1 MTKGAEV
8 IFVGDD
14 WAEDHH
20 DVEILDE
27 AGGCLARRRFPEGV
41 AGVGQLHALIA
52 EHAADP
58 AGVAVGIETD
68 RGLWVTS
75 LVAAGYAVYAVNP
88 KSVARYR
95 ERHAVSGA
103 KSDPGDAKVL
113 ADLVRTDRHVHR
125 PVAGDSEEV
134 EAVKVLA
141 RAQQR
146 LIWDRQRH
154 LNNLRSTLREFY
166 PAALVAFGTELAHPD
181 ALAVLGRAPTP
192 AEGRKLSVSA
202 IEAALRRGGR
212 RRNVEDR
219 ARAVQHALRSSQLDA
234 AVGVSAAFGA
244 TVRASVAIVAEITR
258 QLGELEAEMA
268 KGFESHPDAEILGSL
283 PGLGVVLGAR
293 VLGEFGDD
301 PNRYKDGRGRRN
313 YAGTS
318 PITKASGKKR
328 AVVARF
334 VRNRHLADACYLWA
348 FCALTASPG
357 ARALYD
363 EHRARGAGH
372 SQALRVL
379 SNRLVGIL
387 DGCLRHRCLYDEQV
401 AWSHRSAADAK
412 AA

>member
-1 MTKGAEV
+1 M

-27 AGGCLARRRFPEGV
+27 AGRRLARRRFPEGV

-52 EHAADP
+52 EHATEP

-68 RGLWVTS
+68 RGLWVSS
-75 LVAAGYAVYAVNP
+75 LVAAGYQLYAVNP

-95 ERHAVSGA
+95 ERHGVSGA

-125 PVAGDSEEV
+125 TVAGDSEV
-134 EAVKVLA
+134 AEAVKVLE

-166 PAALVAFGTELAHPD
+166 PAALVAFGTELAHSD

-192 AEGRKLSVSA
+192 GEGRKLSPSA

-212 RRNVEDR
+212 KRNVEDR
-219 ARAVQHALRSSQLDA
+219 ARAVAEALRSPQLDA
-234 AVGVSAAFGA
+234 PAQVSTAFGA
-244 TVRASVAIVAEITR
+244 SVRATVAIVAAMT
-258 QLGELEAEMA
+258 
-268 KGFESHPDAEILGSL
+268 KSFESHPDTEILRSL

-301 PNRYKDGRGRRN
+301 PNRYQDGRCRRN

-318 PITKASGKKR
+318 PITKASGKKH
-328 AVVARF
+328 AVLARF

-363 EHRARGAGH
+363 EHRAKGEGH
-372 SQALRVL
+372 NQALRVL

-387 DGCLRHRCLYDEQV
+387 DGCLRHRCLYDEDV
-401 AWSHRSAADAK
+401 AWAHRSEAKAK

>member
-1 MTKGAEV
+1 M

-27 AGGCLARRRFPEGV
+27 AGRRLARRRFPEGV

-52 EHAADP
+52 EHATEP

-68 RGLWVTS
+68 RGLWVSS
-75 LVAAGYAVYAVNP
+75 LVAAGYQLYAVNP

-95 ERHAVSGA
+95 ERHGVSGA

-125 PVAGDSEEV
+125 TVAGDSEV
-134 EAVKVLA
+134 AEAVKVLE

-166 PAALVAFGTELAHPD
+166 PAALVAFGTELAHSD

-192 AEGRKLSVSA
+192 GEGRKLSPSA

-212 RRNVEDR
+212 KRNVEDR
-219 ARAVQHALRSSQLDA
+219 ARAVAEALRSPQLDA
-234 AVGVSAAFGA
+234 PAQVSTAFGA
-244 TVRASVAIVAEITR
+244 SVRATVAIVAEMTR
-258 QLGELEAEMA
+258 QLGQLEEEMT
-268 KGFESHPDAEILGSL
+268 KSFESHPDTEILRSL

-301 PNRYKDGRGRRN
+301 PNRYQDGRCRRN

-318 PITKASGKKR
+318 PITKASGKKH
-328 AVVARF
+328 AVLARF

-363 EHRARGAGH
+363 EHRAKGEGH
-372 SQALRVL
+372 NQALRVL

-387 DGCLRHRCLYDEQV
+387 DGCLRHRCLYDEDV
-401 AWSHRSAADAK
+401 AWAHRSEAKAK